1 MLQYLV
7 VYPDLQPA
15 PKDANTMPW
24 WAIGIE
30 LLVLAALELIDRDM
44 RWHRQHPGGNELIA
58 RQHEELDRLEGRW

>member
-1 MLQYLV
+1 
-7 VYPDLQPA
+7 
-15 PKDANTMPW
+15 MPW

-58 RQHEELDRLEGRW
+58 RQHEEQDRLEGRW